1 MMTMEVV
8 LHSWAVM
15 AWLKGEQPAAAQVRI
30 LFEAVYRRERHLA
43 MSVVNMG
50 EVFYLSAKA
59 KGLTYGERVLENLR
73 SRVRTISVNDDQVMQ
88 AAGLKARYQISYAD
102 AFAAAT
108 AMNRGSALMTGDP
121 ELQKMSEKEPLL
133 TVDWIGSKR

>member
-8 LHSWAVM
+8 LDSWAVM

-59 KGLTYGERVLENLR
+59 KGLTYGEHVLENLR
-73 SRVRTISVNDDQVMQ
+73 SRVKTISVNDDQVMQ
-88 AAGLKARYQISYAD
+88 AAGLKARYPISYAD

-108 AMNRGSALMTGDP
+108 AMNRRSALMTGDP
-121 ELQKMSEKEPLL
+121 ELRAMAEQEKSLAL
-133 TVDWIGSKR
+133 DWIGK

>member
-1 MMTMEVV
+1 
-8 LHSWAVM
+8 
-15 AWLKGEQPAAAQVRI
+15 
-30 LFEAVYRRERHLA
+30 
-43 MSVVNMG
+43 MG

-73 SRVRTISVNDDQVMQ
+73 SRVRTISVNDNQVMQ